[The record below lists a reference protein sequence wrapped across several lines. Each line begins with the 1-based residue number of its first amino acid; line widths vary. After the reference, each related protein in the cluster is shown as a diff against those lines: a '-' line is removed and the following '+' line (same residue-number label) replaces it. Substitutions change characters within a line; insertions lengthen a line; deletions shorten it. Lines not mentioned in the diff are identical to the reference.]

1 MYINGWMDKKDV
13 VDICNG
19 LLFHYKE
26 LNNAIYN
33 NMNGPRDQHKWSKS
47 DRKK

>member
-13 VDICNG
+13 VDVCNG
-19 LLFHYKE
+19 LLLHYKE